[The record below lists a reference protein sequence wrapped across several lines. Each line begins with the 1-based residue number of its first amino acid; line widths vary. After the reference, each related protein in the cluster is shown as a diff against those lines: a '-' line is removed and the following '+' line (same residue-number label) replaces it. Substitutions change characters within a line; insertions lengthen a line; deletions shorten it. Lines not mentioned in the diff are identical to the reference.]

1 MAETATMTEMLAA
14 LKKEIA
20 RATSLSGG
28 PAGHEPAYRYLGD
41 PPGKAVIEAYLQ
53 EQRSTESKG
62 QAHPIFSVE
71 LPPLVQERSPLV
83 EVLSKAL
90 DLPMSGKW
98 QDRLLAEE
106 RLAEQLRARQVEL
119 VIIADAHHLIGR
131 PLAREWLISFFRQHL
146 NHVPLLLVGESK
158 LMDDL
163 LLWKASA
170 GVVRRFRRIR
180 LPGEPER
187 QENAESRAHLHRLLG
202 IKDKEEGQRS

>member
-1 MAETATMTEMLAA
+1 MAETATMVEMLAA
-14 LKKEIA
+14 LKEAIA
-20 RATSLSGG
+20 TAKSLSGG

-41 PPGKAVIEAYLQ
+41 PPGRAVTQAYLQ
-53 EQRSTESKG
+53 ERQPPEPKS
-62 QAHPIFSVE
+62 QALPVFYVE

-90 DLPMSGKW
+90 DLPMNGKW

-131 PLAREWLISFFRQHL
+131 PLAVEWLVSFFKQHL

-163 LLWKASA
+163 LLWSA
-170 GVVRRFRRIR
+170 WCIVFP
-180 LPGEPER
+180 L
-187 QENAESRAHLHRLLG
+187 
-202 IKDKEEGQRS
+202 